1 MIPTPPFTGATD
13 IDGNPIKIG
22 DYVWVYPQ
30 QYEEVSRDTS
40 GEIDVVE
47 VDSSRPKPV
56 LDVPLYA
63 GTVQW
68 SDYDLRF
75 EVRIER
81 DFGKHGIVSVG
92 LGGGN
97 YAFQI
102 GNNG

>member
-1 MIPTPPFTGATD
+1 MIPKPPFTGATD
-13 IDGNPIKIG
+13 IDGDPIKVG

-30 QYEEVSRDTS
+30 QYEQISSDTS
-40 GEIDVVE
+40 EGIEVVE
-47 VDSSRPKPV
+47 VDSSQPLPI

-75 EVRIER
+75 EVKVVQDFCER
-81 DFGKHGIVSVG
+81 GVVSVG

-97 YAFQI
+97 YAFHI
-102 GNNG
+102 GSKS